1 MIKKA
6 KLLDISPI
14 TSFVNGIERDKDAVI
29 NAMSYTLSNGLV
41 EASVNKVKKVKRIM
55 NGRCNFK
62 TWRTCILALSY
73 LQ

>member
-29 NAMSYTLSNGLV
+29 NAMSYTLSSSLV
-41 EASVNKVKKVKRIM
+41 EASVNKAKKVKRLM
-55 NGRCNFK
+55 NGRCKFE
-62 TWRTCILALSY
+62 TWRSCVLALSY